1 MHNKLLKKQ
10 LDLFHQGDQDA
21 FMKIYDALKTP
32 VYTII
37 YRILYDHMLAE
48 DVMQDVFLR
57 LYKNA
62 SSLHIKNPRA
72 WIFQMARNL
81 AIDYM
86 RKRKDHSSLSAATKQ
101 EHNTLEHTVSTKLD
115 IESALQQLPS
125 TDREMV
131 TLHLNG
137 DLKFHEIAK
146 LMDKPL
152 GTVLWRYQ
160 KSIRT
165 LRHTLS
171 QNNG

>member
-1 MHNKLLKKQ
+1 ME
-10 LDLFHQGDQDA
+10 
-21 FMKIYDALKTP
+21 IYEALKTP

-86 RKRKDHSSLSAATKQ
+86 RKRKYHSPLSTATKQ
-101 EHNTLEHTVSTKLD
+101 DHNTLEHSVSTKLD
-115 IESALQQLPS
+115 IESALQQLPR

-131 TLHLNG
+131 NLHLNS
-137 DLKFHEIAK
+137 DLLFHVTTYM
-146 LMDKPL
+146 MD
-152 GTVLWRYQ
+152 
-160 KSIRT
+160 
-165 LRHTLS
+165 
-171 QNNG
+171 